1 MLIFLMSK
9 MSHACED
16 HSQAVF
22 ISISEL
28 LTSHIKR
35 QQLGLPHER
44 FWKLKNFLSVVS
56 ENTTTDN

>member
-1 MLIFLMSK
+1 MSK
-9 MSHACED
+9 MSHACEE

-28 LTSHIKR
+28 LTAHIKR

-44 FWKLKNFLSVVS
+44 FWKLKNFLSIVS